1 MLNIRLGMHKSKGCN
16 KSKIDLK
23 ENHFLIK
30 KKKKKHTSKYDRF
43 KNKPTVF
50 CSCLWSVRVCLWKY
64 AALKLCWPCDLHWLE
79 YIVEI
84 MLGKFQSLGLLRPYG
99 FHIWLSWDI
108 VLKLTCKGASPIYCG
123 FRNHQ
128 WFRMETRRKPQLQSL
143 SLYNLS
149 GANSDILD
157 QLFLLLTVATW
168 ISLSMFNSRSSS
180 QPTHKLLRNTPPF
193 FF

>member
-30 KKKKKHTSKYDRF
+30 KKHTSKYDRF

-50 CSCLWSVRVCLWKY
+50 CSSLWSVRVCLWKY

-99 FHIWLSWDI
+99 FHIWLPWDI

-123 FRNHQ
+123 FRDHQ
-128 WFRMETRRKPQLQSL
+128 WFGMEGRKEATTAVTVSVQLEW
-143 SLYNLS
+143 
-149 GANSDILD
+149 G
-157 QLFLLLTVATW
+157 QLRYPRPALPLADC
-168 ISLSMFNSRSSS
+168 SHMDKS
-180 QPTHKLLRNTPPF
+180 QHVQ
-193 FF
+193 

>member
-30 KKKKKHTSKYDRF
+30 KKTHTSKYDRF

-128 WFRMETRRKPQLQSL
+128 WFRMEPRRKPQLQSL